1 MSEPDVEWYVNR
13 IKTMLGEIDKL
24 AFESTA
30 TNSIKEIIS
39 SNTDEIEITLHR
51 IIRKLGGAPLK

>member
-1 MSEPDVEWYVNR
+1 MSEPDVEWYVQR

-24 AFESTA
+24 IFESSA
-30 TNSIKEIIS
+30 SNSIKEIIS

>member
-1 MSEPDVEWYVNR
+1 MSEPDVEWYVQR

-24 AFESTA
+24 VFESSA
-30 TNSIKEIIS
+30 PNSIKEIVS

-51 IIRKLGGAPLK
+51 IIRKLGGASLK

>member
-1 MSEPDVEWYVNR
+1 MSEPDVEWHVQR

-24 AFESTA
+24 VFESSA